1 MSKVRTA
8 VVLAKTRWGPRP
20 RTRAALER
28 YQQRRIRRHLRFLRA
43 RSPFYAGV
51 RTLDQAPV
59 MDKQTMMAHFDELNT
74 VGVRR
79 EQAEALALAAERSR
93 DFEPMLGR
101 VAVGLS
107 SGTSGHRGLFL
118 VSPADR
124 DAWAGTVLALTLPPG
139 LTGHRIALFLR
150 ANNALYETVR
160 SRLVDFRYYD
170 LTVPV
175 VEHLADLVA
184 YAPTILVAPPSVLR
198 LLTDAGAQLGALQRV
213 YSVAEVLDQGE
224 AEEFCVAFGQRHL
237 HQLYQCTEGFLAHT
251 CGHGVLHL
259 NEQHVL
265 IEPEWL
271 DECRFTPVVTDF
283 SRRAQPIVRYRLND
297 VLVARREACPC
308 GSVLR
313 AIERIEGRADDT
325 LLLGGRMIFA
335 DLVSRAV
342 IAADGFTEY
351 AVAQTGPE
359 SVQVQLDSLDAA
371 PAVRAQLDAL
381 WRRLGIAPPQVDFL
395 PYAADSRMK
404 RRRVRREWQGA
415 TGAAVR
421 DRGLGD
427 RASRP
432 GADLR

>member
-1 MSKVRTA
+1 MSKLRTA

-28 YQQRRIRRHLRFLRA
+28 YQQRRIRKHLRFLRA
-43 RSPFYAGV
+43 RSPFYAHV
-51 RTLDQAPV
+51 YALTDAPV
-59 MDKQTMMAHFDELNT
+59 MDKAMMMAHFDRLNT

-79 EQAEALALAAERSR
+79 TDAEALALAAERSR
-93 DFEPMLGR
+93 DFAPMLDTI
-101 VAVGLS
+101 AVGLS

-124 DAWAGTVLALTLPPG
+124 DAWAGTVLAQTLPPG

-160 SRLVDFRYYD
+160 SKLVDFRYYD
-170 LTVPV
+170 LTVPITQ
-175 VEHLADLVA
+175 HLADLAA

-198 LLTDAGAQLGALQRV
+198 LLADAGHELGDLQRV
-213 YSVAEVLDQGE
+213 YSVAEVLDPGE
-224 AEEFCVAFGQRHL
+224 AETFATAFGQERL

-251 CGHGVLHL
+251 CARGVLHL
-259 NEQHVL
+259 NEQQVL

-271 DECRFTPVVTDF
+271 DEDRFVPVVTDF
-283 SRRAQPIVRYRLND
+283 SRRTQPIVRYRLND
-297 VLVARREACPC
+297 VLVARRGRCAC

-325 LLLGGRMIFA
+325 LLLGGAVVFA

-351 AVAQTGPE
+351 RVVQTGPANLE
-359 SVQVQLDSLDAA
+359 VHLDDLSAA
-371 PAVRAQLDAL
+371 PAVRAELDAL
-381 WRRLGIAPPQVDFL
+381 WQRLGIVAPSTEFL
-395 PYAADSRMK
+395 PYAADPAVK
-404 RRRVRREWQGA
+404 RRRVRRDWQGA
-415 TGAAVR
+415 EDAAV
-421 DRGLGD
+421 
-427 RASRP
+427 
-432 GADLR
+432 

>member
-1 MSKVRTA
+1 MSKLRTA
-8 VVLAKTRWGPRP
+8 VVLARTRWGPRP

-43 RSPFYAGV
+43 RSPFYRDV
-51 RTLDQAPV
+51 YTLTDAPV

-74 VGVRR
+74 AGVRR
-79 EQAEALALAAERSR
+79 SDAEALALRAERSR
-93 DFEPMLGR
+93 DFAPMLGD

-150 ANNALYETVR
+150 ANNALYESVR
-160 SRLVDFRYYD
+160 SKLVDFRYYD
-170 LTVPV
+170 LTAPI
-175 VEHLADLVA
+175 EDHLGDLVE

-198 LLTDAGAQLGALQRV
+198 LLAGAGPRLAGLQRV
-213 YSVAEVLDQGE
+213 YSVAEVLDPGE
-224 AEEFCVAFGQRHL
+224 AETFAAAFGQLHL

-251 CGHGVLHL
+251 CAEGVLHL

-271 DECRFTPVVTDF
+271 DENRFTPIVTDF
-283 SRRAQPIVRYRLND
+283 SRRTQPIVRYRLND
-297 VLVARREACPC
+297 VLIARRGSCPC

-313 AIERIEGRADDT
+313 AIERIEGREDDT
-325 LLLGGRMIFA
+325 LVLGGTPVFA

-342 IAADGFTEY
+342 IVADGFSEY
-351 AVAQTGPE
+351 RVVQTGPE
-359 SVQVQLDSLDAA
+359 AIEVHLDDLAAAAAVRDELEALWARLDVAA
-371 PAVRAQLDAL
+371 PTVTY
-381 WRRLGIAPPQVDFL
+381 L
-395 PYAADSRMK
+395 PYAADPAVK
-404 RRRVRREWQGA
+404 RRRVRRDWQGVA
-415 TGAAVR
+415 DAAV
-421 DRGLGD
+421 
-427 RASRP
+427 
-432 GADLR
+432 